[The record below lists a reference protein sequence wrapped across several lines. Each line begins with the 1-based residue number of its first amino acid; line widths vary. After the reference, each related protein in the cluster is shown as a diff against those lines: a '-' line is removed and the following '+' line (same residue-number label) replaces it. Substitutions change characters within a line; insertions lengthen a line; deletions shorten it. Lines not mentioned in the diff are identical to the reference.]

1 MKKSFITILIIFIS
15 FFSWAQWNP
24 NTFVNL
30 DFSEVEVSD
39 LQAINTSDGKT
50 WIAFYTSIG
59 GNYNM
64 RAQLLDVDGTKLLG
78 LHGVPVSNQTSGS
91 ATFVF
96 NVCVDA
102 QNNLIIGYQYEVAGV
117 LTAVVSK
124 VNTDGT
130 LPWGNGVVLGAG
142 LSPYPAMSPTN
153 NVYVAWNNNSPSTM
167 YLQKISSAGTIMWTN
182 AVSVQVG
189 SSNTT
194 KGQIVSHPNGDFTL
208 VFQKKGFGINTTP
221 YAQRYSM
228 NGVALWAAPVQLSN
242 LSTSG
247 ARYYSI
253 LSIGN
258 IAYFGYYA
266 SSGFR
271 FSAFL
276 QKINAD
282 GTLPWGINGSP
293 VSTYSTGAEPLQQT
307 TNIAHASSSPYIWSV
322 STYCDVNQTQYGVY
336 VQKFDT
342 ASGAVRLD
350 SVGKEIYPISTN
362 FDTQAGKLALLND
375 GPFFMSYDKNYKIYA
390 TRLNSNGD
398 FVWTGNRCEVS
409 STTYTLANPKGR
421 FAFTDVINNQAV
433 ALWSENR
440 GTEERGYA
448 QNIPATGILPI
459 KLGEFLGNI
468 KEGKVNL
475 IWNTVSEIDC
485 NGFEIEKSQ
494 NGTDFQKSGFVKSK
508 STTNSSFSAF
518 EYSYV
523 DANPFDKNYYRLKQL
538 DNDGKYSYSKT
549 IFLRMNKSVNN
560 FTLDKIF
567 PIPAK
572 NTINMSVKAPV
583 ATKIEM
589 QILNIAGKVVTRKEL
604 FLQEGMN
611 EVSNDV
617 QALSKGNYY
626 IKIVADNGETITKK
640 WMKE

>member
-1 MKKSFITILIIFIS
+1 MKNVFTLLLCFFFFTNIT
-15 FFSWAQWNP
+15 AQWNP

-78 LHGVPVSNQTSGS
+78 LHGVPVSNQPSGS

-117 LTAVVSK
+117 LNAVVSK
-124 VNTDGT
+124 VNTDGS
-130 LPWGNGVVLGAG
+130 LPWGNGVVLGPG
-142 LSPYPAMSPTN
+142 LAPYPSMSPTN
-153 NVYVAWNNNSPSTM
+153 NVYVAWNNNSPSTL

-189 SSNTT
+189 ASNTT
-194 KGQIVSHPNGDFTL
+194 RGQIVSHPNGDFTL
-208 VFQKKGFGINTTP
+208 VFQKRGIGINTTP

-228 NGVALWAAPVQLSN
+228 NGVPLWLAPVQLSN

-247 ARYYSI
+247 ARNYSI

-293 VSTYSTGAEPLQQT
+293 VSTYSTGSDPLQQT
-307 TNIAHASSSPYIWSV
+307 TNIAHETNSPYIWSV
-322 STYCDVNQTQYGVY
+322 STYCDVNQTAYGVY

-342 ASGAVRLD
+342 STGTVRLNPL
-350 SVGKEIYPISTN
+350 GKEVYPISTD
-362 FDTQAGKLALLND
+362 FDTQAGKLALLSD
-375 GPFFMSYDKNYKIYA
+375 GPFFISYDKDYKIYA

-398 FVWTGNRCEVS
+398 FVWTGNRRELS
-409 STTYTLANPKGR
+409 STTATLGNPKGR
-421 FAFTDVINNQAV
+421 FAFTDAINNQAV
-433 ALWSENR
+433 ALWTENR
-440 GTEERGYA
+440 GIEERGYA
-448 QNIPATGILPI
+448 QNISGTGVLSITA
-459 KLGEFLGNI
+459 GEFSGVV
-468 KEGKVNL
+468 KESKAHL
-475 IWNTVSEIDC
+475 KWNTIAEMNF
-485 NGFEIEKSQ
+485 NGFEIEKST
-494 NGTDFQKSGFVKSK
+494 NGNDFEKIGFVKSK
-508 STTNSSFSAF
+508 SSTNSNLIAF
-518 EYSYV
+518 EYSFI
-523 DANPFDKNYYRLKQL
+523 DEKIAEKNYYRLKQL
-538 DNDGKYSYSKT
+538 DNDGKYSFSKT
-549 IFLRMNKSVNN
+549 ILLRGNKSVKNIS
-560 FTLDKIF
+560 LDKIF

-572 NTINMSVKAPV
+572 DKIKITVTAD
-583 ATKIEM
+583 AETKSEI
-589 QILNIAGKVVTRKEL
+589 QILDFSGKIIMREEWVIKTGANEKTENIQL
-604 FLQEGMN
+604 
-611 EVSNDV
+611 
-617 QALSKGNYY
+617 LSKGIYY
-626 IKIVADNGETITKK
+626 LKLVSDKGETVTRK